1 MDKSL
6 KQKEQF
12 EGYMTNYDKDE
23 ERRSTMPLY
32 PDNLKVDAVMDRE
45 LYEEDEINW
54 PKHYT
59 AGFEIQPIDFI
70 VENQLDFLEG
80 NIIKYVSRYDMK
92 GGVKDL
98 RKAKFYLDK
107 LIARET
113 QKKDA

>member
-1 MDKSL
+1 MQRSL

-12 EGYMTNYDKDE
+12 KGYMTNYERDE
-23 ERRSTMPLY
+23 ERRSKET
-32 PDNLKVDAVMDRE
+32 DRV

-59 AGFEIQPIDFI
+59 VGFEIQPIDFI

-80 NIIKYVSRYDMK
+80 NIIKYVSRYDQK

-113 QKKDA
+113 QKTDA